1 MRRIGAVAIFL
12 VATSARAQ
20 FAPQTWPSDQ
30 DGANFICADVGYF
43 QANNLTG
50 SGTGFVCTDP
60 TGKLVRSATA
70 CVASG
75 AAFYQ
80 FVDDPSVGTQPQRGH
95 LGFGESAAT
104 LCTNDDAGNDRTNA
118 ELCAVTGNPFNVGGS
133 TSLVTKVSTNSYGQA
148 TLVQAVGLGPSLAQ
162 SGGNLINQSYEYV
175 SRSTNAP
182 VNAVNMGALASGVN
196 EQTTSAGVA
205 TPLTYAAASGEVQ
218 YGAPSGGGLAQ
229 SADLTFVAS
238 TLDVNGPID
247 FGAHVTGQQ
256 ASFTTVDNLANFTQ
270 MVAYPVGATNVGMN
284 IDISPRGTGFSS
296 TNKASIQVFNTDYVA
311 DPINF
316 EVMIMRSI
324 GAAGFAI
331 NSLASGTGT
340 TRPIVLSA
348 GANANQLLLNATGTV
363 QFDLGELLSKAIVAP
378 ATPSAGYGA
387 VYVDSTSKNIC
398 EKNDAGTVNH
408 GVQTDTGTASQW
420 IRAISDAGAVTK
432 SQPAFTDVSGT
443 ETCGQSAGPYTGS
456 VVKAA
461 NSCATKVIAIDES
474 GGLNIP
480 IGACTA
486 DGQAFV
492 KVAGSMTCRLP
503 TVDLANDYTAPWV
516 IGMHDGASAQWT
528 TSGTWAAGQILVTAA
543 SNHISTEATAT
554 CAQFPA
560 LTGDVTKASGSC
572 ATVVANVACSA
583 LPALTGQVTKT
594 AGSCATVIAPGVLT
608 TSLAY
613 YVAAVN
619 PILGGGFLETSS
631 SVSTLSSSD
640 IPYPLGVAATTGR
653 LRINILANSI
663 VTSLGTGV
671 ITFTVF
677 SNGVNNFSTTALTTV
692 AAGTQVDTGLNSALG
707 TTAVTD
713 GWSVKIT
720 STGTYVSG
728 SITFT
733 AVLVMGY

>member
-1 MRRIGAVAIFL
+1 MAAITKRLAFAL
-12 VATSARAQ
+12 CLLSTSALAQ
-20 FAPQTWPSDQ
+20 FAPQEWSADQ
-30 DGANFICADVGYF
+30 SGVDLWSLSHVTTIQADNMSGVGTRF
-43 QANNLTG
+43 A
-50 SGTGFVCTDP
+50 CTDS
-60 TGKLVRSATA
+60 TGQLIPSATA

-75 AAFYQ
+75 SAVSSVTGSGGLACSPTTGAVSCTLGSFACPTGEFASGSSTSGLSCTLPSYGTWVDGAFTPLPQ
-80 FVDDPSVGTQPQRGH
+80 EPFSAVGGGLTIADDPSDAATVISLPLTGSPGSCTYCSLTFDALGRETARASGTAPVTSVGGTSPISCSGSPTATCSITGGANQVQVGTGSNIGGFTDFLYSNTAAQLEIGATAFPAFAGNIDITQTASPALITIHSASSGAGDYAGFINY
-95 LGFGESAAT
+95 LGASLTAAPYQQIFIPVLANTTFGPSGSAIFDAASSGSGQVRFGNSAAGLGVDLYT
-104 LCTNDDAGNDRTNA
+104 GTSRTTRVHLASAGDWDFVSMA
-118 ELCAVTGNPFNVGGS
+118 APSSPASGSIACYGDS
-133 TSLVTKVSTNSYGQA
+133 TSLNIACKT
-148 TLVQAVGLGPSLAQ
+148 
-162 SGGNLINQSYEYV
+162 SG
-175 SRSTNAP
+175 
-182 VNAVNMGALASGVN
+182 
-196 EQTTSAGVA
+196 
-205 TPLTYAAASGEVQ
+205 
-218 YGAPSGGGLAQ
+218 
-229 SADLTFVAS
+229 
-238 TLDVNGPID
+238 
-247 FGAHVTGQQ
+247 
-256 ASFTTVDNLANFTQ
+256 
-270 MVAYPVGATNVGMN
+270 
-284 IDISPRGTGFSS
+284 
-296 TNKASIQVFNTDYVA
+296 
-311 DPINF
+311 
-316 EVMIMRSI
+316 
-324 GAAGFAI
+324 
-331 NSLASGTGT
+331 
-340 TRPIVLSA
+340 
-348 GANANQLLLNATGTV
+348 
-363 QFDLGELLSKAIVAP
+363 
-378 ATPSAGYGA
+378 
-387 VYVDSTSKNIC
+387 
-398 EKNDAGTVNH
+398 GTVNH
-408 GVQTDTGTASQW
+408 GVQTDSGTASQW
-420 IRAISDAGAVTK
+420 IRAIADTGAVTK

-461 NSCATKVIAIDES
+461 NSCATKVVAIDES

-480 IGACTA
+480 IGACTT

-516 IGMHDGASAQWT
+516 VGVHDGASAQWT

-554 CAQFPA
+554 CAQLPA

-707 TTAVTD
+707 TTAATD